1 VYRYK
6 LSHTG
11 DIERCRAR
19 LVVREYQQRKGIDF
33 ENIFAPVVSY
43 ESIRMI
49 ISVAAAL
56 DLELRQFDVK
66 SAFLQGFIDRD
77 VYFRPPSAELG
88 KNVWKLVKSMYGT
101 HQAPRCWNERQNQFL
116 VSLGLVRSSS
126 DLCVYTLRT
135 GNEFFILGLFVDDGL
150 LAGSSMEVITKMEEA
165 LGAEFECRFSDGTN
179 SIFIGLKICR
189 NRELKLLYLDQS
201 RYTRKV
207 LERFGFGQAKAFTTP
222 MAHNVHLDKR
232 GADEV
237 IHT

>member
-19 LVVREYQQRKGIDF
+19 LVVRGYQQRKGIDF

-66 SAFLQGFIDRD
+66 SAFLQWFIDRD
-77 VYFRPPSAELG
+77 VYVRPPSAELG

-101 HQAPRCWNERQNQFL
+101 HQAPCCWNE
-116 VSLGLVRSSS
+116 S
-126 DLCVYTLRT
+126 
-135 GNEFFILGLFVDDGL
+135 
-150 LAGSSMEVITKMEEA
+150 
-165 LGAEFECRFSDGTN
+165 
-179 SIFIGLKICR
+179 
-189 NRELKLLYLDQS
+189 
-201 RYTRKV
+201 
-207 LERFGFGQAKAFTTP
+207 
-222 MAHNVHLDKR
+222 
-232 GADEV
+232 
-237 IHT
+237 